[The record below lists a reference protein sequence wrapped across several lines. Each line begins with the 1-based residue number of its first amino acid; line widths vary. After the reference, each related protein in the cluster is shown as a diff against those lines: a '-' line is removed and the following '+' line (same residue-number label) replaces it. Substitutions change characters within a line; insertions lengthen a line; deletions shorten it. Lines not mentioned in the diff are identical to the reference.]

1 MRQACAGL
9 ATRASR
15 RFTRPQRARI
25 LIAEEGD
32 DQLPPGGFTHAHP
45 QLLSGWLHSEGNGN
59 FDANAT
65 GHVWGTFRLELDS
78 GGVWIG
84 SWVVDR
90 TKVDGVN
97 TWVGRGKFVGRGIS
111 GDVHG
116 MHVRFS
122 EILISFMPL
131 PVAYVGSID
140 ARVLVPPPP
149 Q

>member
-1 MRQACAGL
+1 MTASGGIRITLLSSEPRPSGYRRGRGARL
-9 ATRASR
+9 SRAAFRS
-15 RFTRPQRARI
+15 
-25 LIAEEGD
+25 
-32 DQLPPGGFTHAHP
+32 PPET
-45 QLLSGWLHSEGNGN
+45 QLLSGWLHSEGSGN

-122 EILISFMPL
+122 EVLTSFMPL
-131 PVAYVGSID
+131 PLADVGSID